1 MIMYVRKMPTPTADS
16 LAPSRGRSRV
26 NRGSELVRAR
36 LIDAAIIEFAA
47 RGFDGASTRMIAER
61 ADAHQSQI
69 NYHFAGK
76 RELWSAAITQVLE
89 ALDETVD
96 MHIAAVDQNDLRA
109 VFAASIRG
117 LVEFAARQPELNR
130 IMMHEGTAPSDR
142 LEWLTDTHIRH
153 RVEGL
158 RRPWEHLVATGKAQP
173 IAVEI
178 MFYMLIGAASL
189 MYANAPEAQM
199 LGVDTDDPSIIN
211 QHSEA
216 LIAMF
221 LAPQPRATQPGA
233 TLPRAEKE

>member
-1 MIMYVRKMPTPTADS
+1 MYVRTMPTPTTSS

-26 NRGSELVRAR
+26 NRGSELVRSR
-36 LIDAAIIEFAA
+36 LIDAAIVEFAA
-47 RGFDGASTRMIAER
+47 RGFNGASTRMIAER

-69 NYHFAGK
+69 NYHFASK
-76 RELWSAAITQVLE
+76 RELWSAAVTQVLE

-96 MHIAAVDQNDLRA
+96 MHIGAVDQDDVRA
-109 VFAASIRG
+109 VFAASISG

-153 RVEGL
+153 RVE
-158 RRPWEHLVATGKAQP
+158 RMRQPWEYLVASGQAQP
-173 IAVEI
+173 IGVEI

-211 QHSEA
+211 KHSEA

-221 LAPQPRATQPGA
+221 LAPQPGA
-233 TLPRAEKE
+233 TSPQAMKG

>member
-1 MIMYVRKMPTPTADS
+1 MPSPTTNS

-26 NRGSELVRAR
+26 NRGSELVRSR
-36 LIDAAIIEFAA
+36 LIDAAVVEFAA

-76 RELWSAAITQVLE
+76 RELWSTAVTQVLE

-96 MHIAAVDQNDLRA
+96 RHVAAADQTDVRA
-109 VFAASIRG
+109 LFAASIRG

-153 RVEGL
+153 RVERM
-158 RRPWEHLVATGKAQP
+158 RRPWDYLVATGQAPP

-199 LGVDTDDPSIIN
+199 LGVDTNDPSIIN
-211 QHSEA
+211 THSAA

-221 LAPQPRATQPGA
+221 LAPQPGA
-233 TLPRAEKE
+233 TSPQAEKG